1 MECCLSAQGPRGAG
15 RSPPPP
21 GAPPAKRRLPPATS
35 GSAPASGLTVRFST
49 AGPETVRGAW
59 AAAQLSGQ
67 LSG

>member
-1 MECCLSAQGPRGAG
+1 MECRLSAQGPRGEG

-49 AGPETVRGAW
+49 ARPETVRGAW